1 MPGVQVHDDG
11 GGVADQAAGSDF
23 QQLGVPL
30 ELQGEGLQGDQAEF
44 SAQRSPSRPQ
54 SRGRVRRLSP
64 EGGQIQ
70 KCPFK
75 AKTET
80 FFINSFLYRAYYVKS
95 YNKLDQKAQNLDIT
109 SFTMG
114 FGPK

>member
-54 SRGRVRRLSP
+54 SRGRGWLDERNEDWFHILRCIS
-64 EGGQIQ
+64 
-70 KCPFK
+70 
-75 AKTET
+75 ET
-80 FFINSFLYRAYYVKS
+80 
-95 YNKLDQKAQNLDIT
+95 
-109 SFTMG
+109 
-114 FGPK
+114 